1 MFKIK
6 TYYIIMSEKYIC
18 NLLNRY
24 KKEDINIGNNNTY
37 FSRGSFGSI
46 NLYYFISNNNN
57 LIPKNDKLI
66 EYSKFYPKKIIVAK
80 ELEYTNNEEEDL
92 IVNEIQI
99 NKILTSL
106 SKSLNN
112 NVIRMITFSKNNNIY
127 NLYYNFI
134 SNNLS
139 NYIKIMKYIDL
150 KIIINIMTQ
159 IYNTIF
165 KINSLN
171 IVINDIKPN
180 NILINGSNK
189 IKIIDFGAC
198 RYLKNNQQYIIN
210 KKNIF
215 KENLNKQFTICYVS
229 PENILNKT
237 DLKSDVWSVSM
248 IFLEILI
255 SKPFIPIYVYLVD
268 NYKNIDLILKIIDCD
283 EYLNLE
289 EPEFH
294 RCIIRIHELV
304 KDSKFFNIIIDRILD
319 NLFKKKYSKYKKNLN
334 EIKTIILNGLKPN
347 IEERSDLIVLNVK
360 IDRLI
365 LELNNKTNFN
375 SLPNLFIK

>member
-1 MFKIK
+1 
-6 TYYIIMSEKYIC
+6 MSEKYIY

-46 NLYYFISNNNN
+46 NLYYFIDNNNN
-57 LIPKNDKLI
+57 LIPKNDKLV

-80 ELEYTNNEEEDL
+80 ELEYNNNEEEDL

-106 SKSLNN
+106 CKSLNN
-112 NVIRMITFSKNNNIY
+112 NVIKMITYSKNNNIY

-150 KIIINIMTQ
+150 KIITYIMSQ

-171 IVINDIKPN
+171 IIINDIKPN
-180 NILINGSNK
+180 NILINNSNK

-198 RYLKNNQQYIIN
+198 RYLKNNKQFIIN
-210 KKNIF
+210 RKRNFI
-215 KENLNKQFTICYVS
+215 ENLNKQFTISYVS
-229 PENILNKT
+229 PENILNNT
-237 DLKSDVWSVSM
+237 NIKSDIWSVSM
-248 IFLEILI
+248 IFLEMLI
-255 SKPFIPIYVYLVD
+255 SKPFIPIYVYLMD
-268 NYKNIDLILKIIDCD
+268 NYKNIDLIFKVIDND
-283 EYLNLE
+283 EYLNLK
-289 EPEFH
+289 EPEVH
-294 RCIIRIHELV
+294 RCIIRIHELL
-304 KDSKFFNIIIDRILD
+304 KDSKIFFIIIDRILD

-334 EIKTIILNGLKPN
+334 DIKTIILNGLKPN
-347 IEERSDLIVLNVK
+347 IEERSELIVLNVK
-360 IDRLI
+360 LDRLI
-365 LELNNKTNFN
+365 LEINNKTNFN

>member
-6 TYYIIMSEKYIC
+6 TYYIIMSEKYIY
-18 NLLNRY
+18 NLLNKY

-46 NLYYFISNNNN
+46 NLYYFIDNNNN
-57 LIPKNDKLI
+57 LIPKNDKLV

-80 ELEYTNNEEEDL
+80 ELEYNNNEEENL

-106 SKSLNN
+106 SKNLNN
-112 NVIRMITFSKNNNIY
+112 NVIKMITYSKNNNIY

-150 KIIINIMTQ
+150 KIITYIMSQ
-159 IYNTIF
+159 IYNTVF

-180 NILINGSNK
+180 NMLINNSNK

-198 RYLKNNQQYIIN
+198 RYIKDKKQFIID
-210 KKNIF
+210 KKKCLI
-215 KENLNKQFTICYVS
+215 ENLNKQFTISYVS
-229 PENILNKT
+229 PENILNNT
-237 DLKSDVWSVSM
+237 NIKSDIWSVSM

-255 SKPFIPIYVYLVD
+255 SKPFIPIYVYLMD
-268 NYKNIDLILKIIDCD
+268 NYKDINLIFEVIDNDK
-283 EYLNLE
+283 YLNLK
-289 EPEFH
+289 EPEVH
-294 RCIIRIHELV
+294 RCIIRIHDLL
-304 KDSKFFNIIIDRILD
+304 KDSKFFFIIIDRIL
-319 NLFKKKYSKYKKNLN
+319 NNIFKKKYSKYKKNLN

-347 IEERSDLIVLNVK
+347 IEERSDLIVLNIK
-360 IDRLI
+360 LDRLI

-375 SLPNLFIK
+375 NLPNLFIK